1 MPDLVTNLSSEAGVF
16 MPSEAWEE
24 DEVQQEQQILPPP
37 PLPSR
42 KFMLVLDNRLGEATC
57 LQTCVWAL
65 EHVKSRQQL
74 FSVEDLLIVL
84 LQHDRPPTS
93 LMGMFDGEIMAAK
106 VRKEADRTTQL
117 ARRVRDLCKEQNV
130 KFKYKGGQGNANK
143 VLKSYIRETAV
154 DEILLCARHR
164 SGSRIKKS
172 VADYC
177 KHKFPERAFCLFE
190 YQSLGY
196 MLPCLCTLYGP
207 IFQAHVPRACASH
220 VRSEVCSVAVH
231 NTSGWSACGRRR
243 LHIHGPVN
251 VGEMADEQRECL
263 RQ

>member
-1 MPDLVTNLSSEAGVF
+1 MSRTRVQNVHVTVQPFQCRCSMPDLVTNLSSEAGVF
-16 MPSEAWEE
+16 MPAMLGSTDLPARVSEAWEE
-24 DEVQQEQQILPPP
+24 DEVQQEQQTLPPP

-65 EHVKSRQQL
+65 EHVKSRQRL
-74 FSVEDLLIVL
+74 FSIEDLLIVL

-93 LMGMFDGEIMAAK
+93 FMGMFDGEIMAAK

-143 VLKSYIRETAV
+143 VLKRYIRETAV

-177 KHKFPERAFCLFE
+177 KHKFPERAFCVLF
-190 YQSLGY
+190 
-196 MLPCLCTLYGP
+196 
-207 IFQAHVPRACASH
+207 V
-220 VRSEVCSVAVH
+220 
-231 NTSGWSACGRRR
+231 
-243 LHIHGPVN
+243 
-251 VGEMADEQRECL
+251 
-263 RQ
+263 